1 MRSDVQRIANY
12 EARMQ
17 STLLDPTVTAVQP
30 LAVANYTAYI
40 TEFYPYQVQL
50 RTILLD
56 ESVKSYLYGMY
67 EAMTG
72 QFYHLWKVAMGNP
85 LVADFT
91 AIQVKWTARGTD
103 ATISKRIALDLFGVT
118 IP

>member
-1 MRSDVQRIANY
+1 MKSDVLRIQHY

-30 LAVANYTAYI
+30 LAVANYTAYV
-40 TEFYPYQVQL
+40 TEYYPYQVQE

-56 ESVKSYLYGMY
+56 EGVKSYLYGMY

-72 QFYHLWKVAMGNP
+72 QFYHLYKVALGNP

-91 AIQVKWTARGTD
+91 AIQAKWTARGTD

>member
-1 MRSDVQRIANY
+1 MKTDVERIANY

-17 STLLDPTVTAVQP
+17 STLIDPVVTAMNA

-56 ESVKSYLYGMY
+56 EGVKTYLFAIY
-67 EAMTG
+67 EAANG
-72 QFYHLWKVAMGNP
+72 QYYHLYKVSLGNP
-85 LVADFT
+85 QVADFT
-91 AIQVKWTARGTD
+91 AIQVAWTARGGD
-103 ATISKRIALDLFGVT
+103 ATILKRVALDVYGVT

>member
-17 STLLDPTVTAVQP
+17 STLIDPVNTAVNQ

-40 TEFYPYQVQL
+40 TEYYPYQVQL

-56 ESVKSYLYGMY
+56 EGVKSFLYAMY
-67 EAMTG
+67 EAMTS
-72 QFYHLWKVAMGNP
+72 QYYHLWKVAMGNP

>member
-1 MRSDVQRIANY
+1 MRSDVQRIANF

-17 STLLDPTVTAVQP
+17 SSLIDPTIAAVAP
-30 LAVANYTAYI
+30 LATANYQAYI
-40 TEFYPYQVQL
+40 TEYYPYQLQL

-56 ESVKSYLYGMY
+56 EGVKSYLYAMY
-67 EAMTG
+67 EAMNG
-72 QFYHLWKVAMGNP
+72 QFYHLWKVALGNP
-85 LVADFT
+85 NVADFT
-91 AIQVKWTARGTD
+91 AVQAKWTARGTD

>member
-12 EARMQ
+12 NARNQ
-17 STLLDPTVTAVQP
+17 SSLIDPTLTAVNP
-30 LAVANYTAYI
+30 LAQANYQAYI
-40 TEFYPYQVQL
+40 AEYYPYQVQL

-56 ESVKSYLYGMY
+56 EGVKSYLYGMY

-85 LVADFT
+85 GVADFT
-91 AIQVKWTARGTD
+91 AVQEKWTARGTD